1 MIDKGNTMTN
11 YDMDELRRQ
20 EQKKVEKKLST
31 NWPKSVEVGKDE
43 EAWETVNVE
52 MEDETFMRIA
62 REAHARDITVNKM
75 VNIILRDGIKTAEY
89 RYEHDSKPQLLN
101 EDK

>member
-31 NWPKSVEVGKDE
+31 N
-43 EAWETVNVE
+43 
-52 MEDETFMRIA
+52 
-62 REAHARDITVNKM
+62 
-75 VNIILRDGIKTAEY
+75 
-89 RYEHDSKPQLLN
+89 
-101 EDK
+101 